1 MVADRVADEL
11 LSATIYW
18 ERGRLVPDDRVA
30 DNSTYAT
37 HISGTRRPLSQ
48 YMVADNGSSAT
59 HKKTMSPAVADGGR
73 WWQIN
78 PSICNRAKRL
88 INNWLGSIFRVRL
101 QICR

>member
-1 MVADRVADEL
+1 MVADNDS
-11 LSATIYW
+11 SATLHW

-48 YMVADNGSSAT
+48 CKIAANSSSAP
-59 HKKTMSPAVADGGR
+59 HKKTISHAVADGCR
-73 WWQIN
+73 WLQIN
-78 PSICNRAKRL
+78 PSICNRAKQL
-88 INNWLGSIFRVRL
+88 ISNRLGSIFRVRL

>member
-48 YMVADNGSSAT
+48 CKIADNGSSAT